1 MNSPRQL
8 LPGFFLAALRWVK
21 ALQFFS
27 GSPLRKAANKS
38 NAQSRLFSSKKKPGN
53 GGNRASASFGGRWR
67 GMLQNR
73 AEHSTLGTSVISKK
87 ESPDQGD

>member
-1 MNSPRQL
+1 MGQRSVSSN
-8 LPGFFLAALRWVK
+8 FL
-21 ALQFFS
+21 S